1 MSELPKSENQEKLI
15 DFSELNILETLD
27 EGAYGQISKAV
38 WRNDIVALKKLKSSR
53 EEKHIINE
61 HP

>member
-1 MSELPKSENQEKLI
+1 MLEYPKGENQEKLI
-15 DFSELNILETLD
+15 DFSEFHIQEVLD

-38 WRNDIVALKKLKSSR
+38 WRNDVVALKRLKSNR

-61 HP
+61 H